1 MSIITRLK
9 IVSFLQFFI
18 WGSWLVT
25 FASYM
30 LNTLHFKGADVGLI
44 FSTLGIASLCSPILI
59 GLIADKINNRKL
71 VYVTIH
77 LISAFFLILMA
88 HSSSFSL
95 LFIMTLLHLL
105 FYMPTM
111 SICNSIIF
119 EAIGKEKLN
128 SEEYF
133 PKIRVYGTVGFISA
147 MWIISLLKLEMS
159 YYQLYIAAIASVVLS
174 IYSIV
179 FISINKHNES
189 VIDDPHAFQFSDLKV
204 LFRKSQVVVFLFFS
218 MLLGSVLQITN
229 TLGVPFLQDLAELPE
244 AQNSIFSAYP
254 TIFLSIS
261 QFSEVFFI
269 LLLPLLLKYI
279 KIEKIL
285 LLSMIAWILRFGLF
299 AYGDFT
305 YIGTIALFLSM
316 IIYGCAFDFFNISGS
331 LFLEK
336 EIAPEFRSTAQGVFT
351 TLVNGF
357 GTFLGAILSGWVLDL
372 NTTNGIVDWK
382 MFWIIFTSY
391 TIVFTL
397 AYVVY
402 LIFTKNNVKKVHV

>member
-30 LNTLHFKGADVGLI
+30 LNTLHFKGGDVGLI

-71 VYVTIH
+71 VYVTTH

-95 LFIMTLLHLL
+95 LFLMTLFHLL

-119 EAIGKEKLN
+119 ETIGKEKLN

-147 MWIISLLKLEMS
+147 MWIISLLELETS
-159 YYQLYIAAIASVVLS
+159 YYQLYIAAIASVILS

-179 FISINKHNES
+179 FISINNHSKS
-189 VIDDPHAFQFSDLKV
+189 VI
-204 LFRKSQVVVFLFFS
+204 R
-218 MLLGSVLQITN
+218 
-229 TLGVPFLQDLAELPE
+229 
-244 AQNSIFSAYP
+244 
-254 TIFLSIS
+254 
-261 QFSEVFFI
+261 
-269 LLLPLLLKYI
+269 
-279 KIEKIL
+279 
-285 LLSMIAWILRFGLF
+285 
-299 AYGDFT
+299 
-305 YIGTIALFLSM
+305 
-316 IIYGCAFDFFNISGS
+316 
-331 LFLEK
+331 
-336 EIAPEFRSTAQGVFT
+336 EFR
-351 TLVNGF
+351 
-357 GTFLGAILSGWVLDL
+357 
-372 NTTNGIVDWK
+372 
-382 MFWIIFTSY
+382 
-391 TIVFTL
+391 
-397 AYVVY
+397 
-402 LIFTKNNVKKVHV
+402 